1 MERARYRCAVE
12 HGQLN
17 VPGEITFAK
26 IPDERNGGRKTA
38 YGQRVE
44 LDDEFYYDGEPGS
57 WMDPLNEAAIEAA
70 EAAVK
75 AKKRKKVEAANP
87 APTTALNVPR
97 SGMAGSAAMPT
108 QIHQHA
114 IRDVRTDEKAPV
126 QSAPP
131 RRRAAAKTV

>member
-17 VPGEITFAK
+17 PPGEITFAK
-26 IPDERNGGRKTA
+26 IFDERNGGRKTA
-38 YGQRVE
+38 FGQRVE
-44 LDDEFYYDGEPGS
+44 LDDEFYYDGAPAA
-57 WMDPLNEAAIEAA
+57 WMDPLNEPAITAA

-75 AKKRKKVEAANP
+75 ARKRKQVGAENP

-108 QIHQHA
+108 QMHPHA
-114 IRDVRTDEKAPV
+114 IRDVRTDERMPV
-126 QSAPP
+126 QAAPP
-131 RRRAAAKTV
+131 RRRAKST

>member
-17 VPGEITFAK
+17 PPGEITFAK

-38 YGQRVE
+38 FGQRVE
-44 LDDEFYYDGEPGS
+44 LDDEFFYDGEPGS
-57 WMDPLNEAAIEAA
+57 WMDPLNDAAIVAA

-75 AKKRKKVEAANP
+75 AKKRKKVEASNP
-87 APTTALNVPR
+87 APTTALQVPR

-108 QIHQHA
+108 PMHPHA
-114 IRDVRTDEKAPV
+114 IRDVRSDEQAPL
-126 QSAPP
+126 QATPP
-131 RRRAAAKTV
+131 RRRAKAS